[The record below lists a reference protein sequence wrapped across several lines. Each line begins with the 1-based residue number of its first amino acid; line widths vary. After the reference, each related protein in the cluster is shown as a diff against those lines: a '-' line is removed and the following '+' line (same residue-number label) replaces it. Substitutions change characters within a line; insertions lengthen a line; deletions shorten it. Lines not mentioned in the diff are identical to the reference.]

1 MIDIITEDEMV
12 VYTELFDLFDK
23 NNDGEISFV
32 EYKSA
37 VSIFNDN
44 VSAEYIED
52 SFDEYA
58 IHNSINFSNFTRAMV
73 SSKEKEYMVEEEI
86 QDAFE
91 VFDVDKDGEISIHD
105 YYTIMS
111 RIDDTLT
118 IEITAET
125 FRELGLGMEDKI
137 DFELFKRVIGK

>member
-1 MIDIITEDEMV
+1 MPDTITEDEMV
-12 VYTELFDLFDK
+12 VYKELFDLFDK

-58 IHNSINFSNFTRAMV
+58 IYDNINFSNFTRAMAI
-73 SSKEKEYMVEEEI
+73 SKEKEGAIDEEM
-86 QDAFE
+86 QTAFE
-91 VFDVDKDGEISIHD
+91 VFDVDKDGGISIHD
-105 YYTIMS
+105 YYAVMS
-111 RIDDTLT
+111 RIDSSLT
-118 IEITAET
+118 IEITEET
-125 FRELGLGMEDKI
+125 FRELGLGLEDKI
-137 DFELFKRVIGK
+137 DYELFKRVISE